1 MNNKNNIRYYAQEL
15 KANTYNLTRMNL
27 VMRGII
33 PDNIVTRNGD
43 TLEDDWPY
51 FEESDPVATYDPL
64 YVDAVVSNPPYS
76 QQWDPSGK
84 ENDPRYSRYGLAPKS
99 KADYAFLLH
108 DLYHLKP
115 DGIMTI
121 VLPHGVLFRGGE
133 EGEIRKQ
140 LIEQNNIDA
149 IIGLPANIFFG
160 TGIPTIVMVLRQKRE
175 NTDVLIIDAS
185 KGFTKEGKNNKLRSC
200 DIKKITDT
208 VKGRLDI
215 DKYSRKVSREEIR
228 ANDYNLNI
236 PRYVDSSEAAESWD
250 IFSTMFGGIPTNE
263 IEQLDNYWRE
273 FPTLKEELFEINGSH
288 GSVKVENIKK
298 TIENNG
304 DVKKFLIEY
313 KNVFSSLKD
322 ELKKKLI
329 DNSSEIQ
336 VMMEEDR
343 IAEDILG
350 RFNNVKLVDKYEAY
364 EIFKKEYDSI
374 AGDLELIQ
382 GEGKEAIRQV
392 DPNMV
397 IKKKNGKDTEVQEGW
412 KGHIIPFELIQSTL
426 LKEDVTKIGNM
437 KAKLQEISTSYEP
450 ILSELS
456 EDDKELLGDA
466 VNENKDEFVFKNIK
480 NTIKSL
486 KADGDSE
493 NKALIDTLKNVEKM
507 NNEEKSLKN
516 SIEKSGDE
524 LHNKS
529 KETIENLTDSDIEYL
544 LECKWINPIIWGIES
559 LSENMIAQLEKKLDE
574 LAKKYQDTFEDIE
587 NEIRDTE
594 RELVKML
601 DELTGND
608 ADMAGIAELKKF
620 FGGDF

>member
-1 MNNKNNIRYYAQEL
+1 MIN
-15 KANTYNLTRMNL
+15 
-27 VMRGII
+27 
-33 PDNIVTRNGD
+33 
-43 TLEDDWPY
+43 
-51 FEESDPVATYDPL
+51 
-64 YVDAVVSNPPYS
+64 
-76 QQWDPSGK
+76 
-84 ENDPRYSRYGLAPKS
+84 
-99 KADYAFLLH
+99 
-108 DLYHLKP
+108 
-115 DGIMTI
+115 
-121 VLPHGVLFRGGE
+121 
-133 EGEIRKQ
+133 
-140 LIEQNNIDA
+140 
-149 IIGLPANIFFG
+149 
-160 TGIPTIVMVLRQKRE
+160 
-175 NTDVLIIDAS
+175 
-185 KGFTKEGKNNKLRSC
+185 
-200 DIKKITDT
+200 
-208 VKGRLDI
+208 
-215 DKYSRKVSREEIR
+215 
-228 ANDYNLNI
+228 NLNI